1 MKPKDFVAR
10 LYILGGKD
18 IVGPSD
24 QAPDTYLKVMMGDNV

>member
-1 MKPKDFVAR
+1 VEAIKKLMKPKDFVAR

-24 QAPDTYLKVMMGDNV
+24 